1 MKDMISHAQ
10 TTPEYKE
17 SMDTL
22 IHIAKKYMSKAQE
35 AVEEVKDKS
44 DASIDEDRVQQAGKD
59 LKTFVERLAG
69 KSLDPVVEAGQKA
82 SEDIRGDPKLTAYF
96 EAIEEFMDRCMNDP
110 KCECMSLAAEAGP
123 EELTIVS
130 LRPADVTSQ
139 RAYRK
144 ASSLYDDGQS
154 LIKNNPT
161 WKSDADKLRKEVEAF
176 FNALSHD
183 KTSGELVDA
192 IETFGEDSVE
202 AGHVGWNSLKS
213 EGRGLYRDAVD
224 VILPRLVGLVKEIP
238 VPRIEFKS
246 AGKS

>member
-22 IHIAKKYMSKAQE
+22 IHIAKKYMAKAQE
-35 AVEEVKDKS
+35 AAEEVKDKS

-110 KCECMSLAAEAGP
+110 KCECHLPGSGGRTRRADGRIALQTSPRNEPTARLLRCM
-123 EELTIVS
+123 TTVS
-130 LRPADVTSQ
+130 P
-139 RAYRK
+139 
-144 ASSLYDDGQS
+144 
-154 LIKNNPT
+154 
-161 WKSDADKLRKEVEAF
+161 
-176 FNALSHD
+176 
-183 KTSGELVDA
+183 
-192 IETFGEDSVE
+192 
-202 AGHVGWNSLKS
+202 
-213 EGRGLYRDAVD
+213 
-224 VILPRLVGLVKEIP
+224 
-238 VPRIEFKS
+238 
-246 AGKS
+246 